1 VKVHKSTHSI
11 SRRPSFF
18 IEPKPME
25 PMKHQ
30 YDFDSA
36 TVAGFLQAHGLENDF
51 KLNIE
56 ANHATLSGHTFEH
69 DLQVA
74 SDHGLLG
81 SIDANRGNAQN
92 GWDTDQFPTD
102 LYDTVGAMLV
112 VLRQGGL
119 VGGLNFDAKPRREST
134 DMEDLFIAHIG
145 GMDAFARGL
154 EVAHALLN
162 ESPWEQW
169 RTARYA
175 SFDSGEGKAFAN
187 GASWA
192 CVDLAA
198 TRGPHGEP
206 TQISGKQERYENLL
220 NQYLLR

>member
-1 VKVHKSTHSI
+1 
-11 SRRPSFF
+11 
-18 IEPKPME
+18 
-25 PMKHQ
+25 
-30 YDFDSA
+30 
-36 TVAGFLQAHGLENDF
+36 VAGFLKEHGLHKDF

-119 VGGLNFDAKPRREST
+119 EGGLNFDAKLRREST
-134 DMEDLFIAHIG
+134 DLEDLFIAHIG

-162 ESPWEQW
+162 DSPLEQW
-169 RTARYA
+169 RKARYA
-175 SFDSGEGKAFAN
+175 SFDTGAGKQFAQ
-187 GASWA
+187 GALSLT
-192 CVDLAA
+192 DLAA
-198 TRGPHGEP
+198 LGAKGGEP
-206 TQISGKQERYENLL
+206 SQTSGKQERYENLL